1 MRINILTED
10 PQIARVLTEFGLVRE
25 LNEGVKRI
33 YADMQEQNLDLPIYT
48 ENEQSVTLIL
58 KNKLEQRNV
67 VRIDQVGEKTNQALE
82 KVDQAAEKTP
92 QAAEKTPQAAEK
104 TPQATEKT
112 PQATKKTPQAT
123 KKTPQA
129 TKKTPRAS
137 KKTATLEE
145 LILSVIRENPS
156 VTQAQIANKI
166 GFPKD
171 TVKYHVK
178 KMRREQRI
186 KREGSSQKGKWII
199 V

>member
-1 MRINILTED
+1 MTI
-10 PQIARVLTEFGLVRE
+10 F
-25 LNEGVKRI
+25 
-33 YADMQEQNLDLPIYT
+33 
-48 ENEQSVTLIL
+48 
-58 KNKLEQRNV
+58 V

-92 QAAEKTPQAAEK
+92 QA
-104 TPQATEKT
+104 TE
-112 PQATKKTPQAT
+112 
-123 KKTPQA
+123 
-129 TKKTPRAS
+129 KTPRAS

-166 GFPKD
+166 GFPED